1 MHRYSG
7 YCPVTQYGPHL
18 ATRKSGYC
26 EPHHVQYT
34 QEKRRWHSS
43 MNNYL
48 RKTTPND
55 PGPWQARYA
64 TINWVP
70 AQIQPNPEATAAA
83 SPDEDSQAS
92 NTDPT
97 RSNQEPVADECA
109 VTLGADTRQHLA
121 LLANAIEVNLNSLAD
136 KATYDE
142 HDFSRRWAAHVED
155 RIEAI
160 HLAALALRELAR
172 CSPPT
177 TQKKPRHTGR

>member
-1 MHRYSG
+1 VNSYSG

-43 MNNYL
+43 KNNYH

-55 PGPWQARYA
+55 PGPWTSRYA

-70 AQIQPNPEATAAA
+70 VQIQPNPEAIAATP
-83 SPDEDSQAS
+83 PDNYSQAP
-92 NTDPT
+92 NTAPT
-97 RSNQEPVADECA
+97 STSQQPVADECA
-109 VTLGADTRQHLA
+109 VTLDADARRHLV
-121 LLANAIEVNLNSLAD
+121 LLAKSIEVNLNSLAD

-142 HDFSRRWAAHVED
+142 LDFSRRWAAHVED
-155 RIEAI
+155 RVEAI
-160 HLAALALRELAR
+160 QLAALALRELAR
-172 CSPPT
+172 CSPPST
-177 TQKKPRHTGR
+177 HKKPRN

>member
-1 MHRYSG
+1 
-7 YCPVTQYGPHL
+7 
-18 ATRKSGYC
+18 
-26 EPHHVQYT
+26 
-34 QEKRRWHSS
+34 

-70 AQIQPNPEATAAA
+70 VQIQPNPEVVAPAP
-83 SPDEDSQAS
+83 SDKDPQAS
-92 NTDPT
+92 DTAPT
-97 RSNQEPVADECA
+97 STNQQPVADECT
-109 VTLGADTRQHLA
+109 VTLDDETRKHLV

-142 HDFSRRWAAHVED
+142 LDFSRRWAAHVED

-160 HLAALALRELAR
+160 QLAASALRELAD
-172 CSPPT
+172 CSPPNI
-177 TQKKPRHTGR
+177 QVKLRNIGC